1 MIESRA
7 GCGIYTDADNPADQ
21 NVSSQRRASRTT
33 HTGFD
38 YNRSLFISPFERC
51 DKALFTGNLEL
62 ARCRAT
68 HSIGHF
74 NVKPA
79 GVGTE
84 MNIFAC
90 AFGDCGAGGQRK
102 ARNGRK
108 HKLLQ
113 LIVSKT
119 MTSHHLQEACK

>member
-7 GCGIYTDADNPADQ
+7 GCGIYTDADDPADQ

-38 YNRSLFISPFERC
+38 YDRSLVISPFERC
-51 DKALFTGNLEL
+51 DKALFTGYLEL

-68 HSIGHF
+68 HSMGHF
-74 NVKPA
+74 DVKPA
-79 GVGTE
+79 GMGTE

-90 AFGDCGAGGQRK
+90 ALGDCGTGGQ
-102 ARNGRK
+102 K

-113 LIVSKT
+113 LIVSK
-119 MTSHHLQEACK
+119 K